1 MSSLVYLLLAVGICL
16 VGFAVVMVVHR
27 RPRQG
32 PHDSI
37 EAFNRQLEVLGRF
50 ADRPTAGPGQG
61 RPRRRLRGGR

>member
-1 MSSLVYLLLAVGICL
+1 MSSLVYLLVAVAICL

-50 ADRPTAGPGQG
+50 ADRPAAGPRRG

>member
-1 MSSLVYLLLAVGICL
+1 MSSLVYLALAVGICL

-50 ADRPTAGPGQG
+50 SDRPAARPGEG
-61 RPRRRLRGGR
+61 RSRRWLRGGR

>member
-16 VGFAVVMVVHR
+16 VGFVVVMIVHR

-37 EAFNRQLEVLGRF
+37 DAFSRQLEVLGRF
-50 ADRPTAGPGQG
+50 ADRPPPEPGE
-61 RPRRRLRGGR
+61 RRTRRRLRGR

>member
-1 MSSLVYLLLAVGICL
+1 VSSLIYLLVALGICL

-37 EAFNRQLEVLGRF
+37 DAFNRQLEVLGRF
-50 ADRPTAGPGQG
+50 ADKSAPQPG
-61 RPRRRLRGGR
+61 PRRARRRARGGR